1 MTQRK
6 LTGGDFIACTTRP
19 EQVFI
24 PEEWTEEQRM
34 IAKATED
41 FIVAEIHPRLE
52 EIDSMKDPRLVP
64 SLLEKA
70 GELGLLGTSIP
81 ERYGG
86 FGMDFNT
93 SMLIAEKSA
102 MGFSFGTTF
111 GAHTGIGTL
120 PVLYYGN
127 EEQKQKYLPDLASGR
142 WKASYCLT
150 EPTAGSDANSGKTR
164 AVLNS
169 EGTHYLINGQKMWIT
184 NGGFADLYIVFA
196 KVDDDENLSAF
207 IVERTYEGLSLGAEE
222 KKLGIKGSSTVQ
234 VFFNNCKVPKENM
247 LSERGNGFKIALN
260 ILNIGRIKLA
270 TAACGG
276 AKMAMMGAVL
286 YARERKQ
293 FNTAIID
300 FGAIRHKLGQMALE
314 IYNIESA
321 SYRAGQC
328 IDQTYHQLVQGG
340 MDPTRAKLKSVEE
353 YSVECALLKV
363 YASEALDYVVDEVLQ
378 IHGGMGFS
386 AELPIERGYRD
397 ARITRI
403 YEGTNEINRM
413 LGVGMLF
420 KKAFKDKTVDMKGE
434 LKKLPAMLLR
444 AGLSGSAPEEDLLL
458 ARLKMAYILVA
469 LKAAQK
475 FQLKLQDEQEIL
487 MDLSDALAA
496 IYMAES
502 AWLRSQK
509 VRQGGTLAAA
519 KADAMQ
525 QMARLSCHEAAIQ
538 VAKSLNAAIAAHA
551 EGTDLRFQR
560 WAVRQL
566 TRPNAINPKSI
577 RRKLVDLIND
587 ENGYPF

>member
-1 MTQRK
+1 MSERK
-6 LTGGDFIACTTRP
+6 LTGGDFIACETRP
-19 EQVFI
+19 EHIFI

-52 EIDSMKDPRLVP
+52 EIDSMKDPNLVP

-81 ERYGG
+81 EQYGG

-120 PVLYYGN
+120 PILYYGN
-127 EEQKQKYLPDLASGR
+127 EEQKAKYLPKLATGQ

-150 EPTAGSDANSGKTR
+150 EPTAGSDANSGKTQ
-164 AVLNS
+164 AVLNA
-169 EGTHYLINGQKMWIT
+169 EGTHYVINGQKMWIT

-196 KVDDDENLSAF
+196 KVDNDENLSAF
-207 IVERTYEGLSLGAEE
+207 IVERTYEGLALGAEE

-234 VFFNNCKVPKENM
+234 VFFNNCLVPKENM

-286 YARERKQ
+286 YARDRKQ

-300 FGAIRHKLGQMALE
+300 FGAIRHKLGEMALQ
-314 IYNIESA
+314 IFNVESA
-321 SYRAGQC
+321 SYRAGQN
-328 IDQTYHQLVQGG
+328 IDQAYDQMVKGG
-340 MDPTRAKLKSVEE
+340 MDATRAKLKSVEE

-363 YASEALDYVVDEVLQ
+363 YASEMLDYVVDEVLQ

-420 KKAFKDKTVDMKGE
+420 KKAFKDKAVDMKGE
-434 LKKLPAMLLR
+434 LKKLPGMLAKSLM
-444 AGLSGSAPEEDLLL
+444 GGAPEEPVLMR
-458 ARLKMAYILVA
+458 RLKMAYILVA

-487 MDLSDALAA
+487 MDLSDALSA

-502 AWLRSQK
+502 AWLRSEK
-509 VRQGGTLAAA
+509 VRIGGKMA
-519 KADAMQ
+519 KEKSEAMHDL
-525 QMARLSCHEAAIQ
+525 ARLSCHEAAVQ
-538 VAKSLNAAIAAHA
+538 VSKSLNSAISAHA
-551 EGTDLRFQR
+551 EGSDQRFQR
-560 WAVRQL
+560 WAVRLL
-566 TRPNAINPKSI
+566 TKPNHINPKNI
-577 RRKLVDLIND
+577 RRKLVDLINN